1 MTAISEAAERRDRLR
16 RVKAGE
22 PKTSVYPYT
31 SDNETINRGHAEG
44 CHWRDIEASAERDLA
59 EHPADENEPVTED
72 WLRSVGFRA
81 SPDFEFLFMEA
92 GLRPGTI
99 EFDPDI
105 GWIIFGSKA
114 TRLLETRGQLRRLC
128 AALGIELKAA

>member
-1 MTAISEAAERRDRLR
+1 MTAISEAAERLR
-16 RVKAGE
+16 EHESGGDI
-22 PKTSVYPYT
+22 YPF
-31 SDNETINRGHAEG
+31 DGGAMEMG
-44 CHWRDIEASAERDLA
+44 DERALAAAYLA
-59 EHPADENEPVTED
+59 EHPADDGEPITEE
-72 WLRSVGFRA
+72 WLRSVGFKV
-81 SPDFEFLFMEA
+81 SPDFEFLFIEA

-114 TRLLETRGQLRRLC
+114 TRLLETRGDVRRLC